1 MELFNKLADY
11 FISTGN
17 MWAIL
22 FVFSFIF
29 MIITNAR
36 RENERRSELKEFRNK
51 LDEDLNKLKLNSD
64 LILQTWKL
72 MIEREL
78 KRRK

>member
-1 MELFNKLADY
+1 MKLFDKLLDY
-11 FISTGN
+11 FITTNN

-29 MIITNAR
+29 MIITNGR
-36 RENERRSELKEFRNK
+36 REEERRQELKEFREK
-51 LDEDLNKLKLNSD
+51 LEADIEQLKQTSNV
-64 LILQTWKL
+64 ILETWKVL
-72 MIEREL
+72 IQREL